1 MQSDDPTTIRDGG
14 PGSGF
19 PTDYKE
25 RKEWECWTYLME
37 YMPDAFLEEVRVA
50 IAGNQ
55 QHNPGQHLHWARGK
69 STDQMNTAFR
79 HMWEHTMAAR
89 WGRGSMVDVDKCYHL
104 AKAIWRLRAELQL
117 TLERVRRENAAL
129 KGAETQRQELLHGKF
144 SSEKGCDASGSGQIA
159 QRPHHTD

>member
-1 MQSDDPTTIRDGG
+1 MQSDDPTTIHDAG

-69 STDQMNTAFR
+69 SADQMNTAFR

-129 KGAETQRQELLHGKF
+129 VKSAGPTDGKLQSQER
-144 SSEKGCDASGSGQIA
+144 CDAPRSGQIA
-159 QRPHHTD
+159 RSANHTD